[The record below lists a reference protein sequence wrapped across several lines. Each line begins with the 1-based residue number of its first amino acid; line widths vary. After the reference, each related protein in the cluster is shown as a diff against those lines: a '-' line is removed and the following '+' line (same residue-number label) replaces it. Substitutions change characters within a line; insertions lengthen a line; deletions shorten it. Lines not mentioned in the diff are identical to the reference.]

1 MLEKIPARH
10 EGFLGFFIKKQ
21 QEQEIPVKPT
31 IEKLK
36 KCELHPTLGLKSVT
50 RNLGDQ
56 IARYICKSNNTNS
69 FTFKVMH

>member
-10 EGFLGFFIKKQ
+10 EGFLGLIIKKQ

-36 KCELHPTLGLKSVT
+36 KYANGT
-50 RNLGDQ
+50 Q
-56 IARYICKSNNTNS
+56 
-69 FTFKVMH
+69 F

>member
-1 MLEKIPARH
+1 MKAFWV
-10 EGFLGFFIKKQ
+10 FLLKKQ

-36 KCELHPTLGLKSVT
+36 KCELHPTLGLNSVT

-56 IARYICKSNNTNS
+56 IARYICNSNIQNS
-69 FTFKVMH
+69 FTFNVMH